1 MSVVASDIVVYG
13 TQNMPQDDLSTAGG
27 AINSGIRVVFDDIQ
41 LNSIIYSSSSSASD
55 SGNLSVTGRDAAGI
69 LISES
74 IGLSGTSTVS
84 GSQVFER
91 IIACSVDTVAV
102 GDISVSG
109 GIPSGVPTK
118 TSIGTIYSNESGFQR
133 IFYDATANSLGGSDK
148 TLYEKVFVKNN
159 NSTTA
164 LQAATITEVSN
175 GLYNIIT
182 FGLEKS
188 LNYDESVANRL
199 NAPTGVTSYG
209 DGASGVAG
217 SNLTALDAQGVWV
230 KLFLAN
236 GSSSQNSFYRLQ
248 VEGTTV

>member
-27 AINSGIRVVFDDIQ
+27 AINSGIRVVFSDISS
-41 LNSIIYSSSSSASD
+41 NSIVYATSSSASD

-91 IIACSVDTVAV
+91 IIACNVDTVAV
-102 GDISVSG
+102 GDISISG
-109 GIPSGVPTK
+109 A
-118 TSIGTIYSNESGFQR
+118 TSIGSIYSNESGFQR

-159 NSTTA
+159 NNTTA
-164 LQAATITEVSN
+164 LQAATITEVST

-188 LNYDESVANRL
+188 LNYDESVVNRL

-209 DGASGVAG
+209 DGASGVVG